1 MAPGPNPIDAV
12 KKMSVITPNETAG
25 TWRAH
30 RRETAVQLY
39 LTGADG
45 DAAGLVDARV
55 AGFPLS
61 LSLISSTDPIDVE
74 ELAGAAAAV
83 VQVDPVEPGSMK
95 RFEMLAASTK
105 TPLVAAA
112 YDPPLSLVRA
122 LVRAGAHDVVP
133 LPLDVTDLEAS
144 LLPIRDQIKRRTAAT
159 DSANGKLVCVIKS
172 VGGIG
177 AISLLT
183 QLAIRAA
190 ENEAK
195 VGREVCLLDLDLQFG
210 NAAFQLGL
218 RPNLTLFDLVEAV
231 DRLDGDLLRATMT
244 DHASGLKVVSAPLSL
259 MPLDAVTSEQLL
271 EIIEIA
277 KREFGTVLV
286 DMPANWTNW
295 SLSLL
300 AQADLVLLITELSV
314 VGLHRA
320 KRQLDL
326 LREQDLASVDLRIV
340 VNRFEKGLWR
350 TVKPSDVQKALGRD
364 VAYTV
369 ANEPAVMHP
378 ATERG
383 VPISEIKRKSAVGK
397 DIDSLEAGVAAALG
411 WGR

>member
-1 MAPGPNPIDAV
+1 
-12 KKMSVITPNETAG
+12 
-25 TWRAH
+25 
-30 RRETAVQLY
+30 
-39 LTGADG
+39 
-45 DAAGLVDARV
+45 
-55 AGFPLS
+55 
-61 LSLISSTDPIDVE
+61 
-74 ELAGAAAAV
+74 
-83 VQVDPVEPGSMK
+83 
-95 RFEMLAASTK
+95 
-105 TPLVAAA
+105 
-112 YDPPLSLVRA
+112 LVRA

-133 LPLDVTDLEAS
+133 LPLDVADLETS

-177 AISLLT
+177 ATSLLT

-244 DHASGLKVVSAPLSL
+244 DHPSGLKVVSAPLSL

-340 VNRFEKGLWR
+340 VNRVEKGLWR
-350 TVKPSDVQKALGRD
+350 TIKASDVQKALGRD